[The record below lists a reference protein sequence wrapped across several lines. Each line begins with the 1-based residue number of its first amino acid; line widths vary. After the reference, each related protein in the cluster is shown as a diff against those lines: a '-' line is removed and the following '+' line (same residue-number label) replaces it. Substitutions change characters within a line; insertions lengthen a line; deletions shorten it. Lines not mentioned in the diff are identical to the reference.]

1 MRGEYIMLTQQQKEC
16 IEYLSVGTMTIQ
28 EIADKIG
35 CTTRVIYK
43 WKNNGEFKAEL
54 DKCSHEFQTG
64 IIDEANSLLANKLGQ
79 AVKNIVDIANDKN
92 VGDKVRLDANQYL
105 INRILGN
112 TTTKIEQSNTD
123 TTGNKPIVDIDNMLE
138 VINNKENVIDLTK
151 KIGK

>member
-1 MRGEYIMLTQQQKEC
+1 MLTQQQKEC

-43 WKNNGEFKAEL
+43 WKNNSEFKADL
-54 DKCSHEFQTG
+54 DKYSHEFKSG
-64 IIDEANSLLANKLGQ
+64 IIDEANSLLVNKLGQ
-79 AVKNIVDIANDKN
+79 AVKNIIDIANDKTASE
-92 VGDKVRLDANQYL
+92 KVRLDANQYL

-123 TTGNKPIVDIDNMLE
+123 STGKNTNVDIDQLINE
-138 VINNKENVIDLTK
+138 VKEENNIIELKEVN
-151 KIGK
+151 